1 MTFSRLVLLMAT
13 VVLSASACVRLPTGP
28 EPGQFQA
35 ALPPMPEPPL
45 ASPGA
50 IYQPG
55 HDLRLFDDPKAR
67 RVGDVLTIRLVE
79 RTAASKSASTDSS
92 KTTAITNS
100 SPNLAGSPL
109 SAGGNPLLEVGVDGS
124 NSFSGSGSSSQ
135 SNQLDGLITVTV
147 AGVYPNGNMA
157 IRGEKWITLNQGQEY
172 VNITGIVRPQ
182 DVLPDNTVVSN
193 RVADA
198 RITYSGKGSVANA
211 NKPGWLARFFMSPLW
226 PM

>member
-1 MTFSRLVLLMAT
+1 MTLHKLVLL
-13 VVLSASACVRLPTGP
+13 VSAAALCGSACVRLPTGP
-28 EPGQFQA
+28 EPGQYQA
-35 ALPPMPEPPL
+35 ALPPLPEPPV
-45 ASPGA
+45 AEPGA
-50 IYQPG
+50 IYQQG

-79 RTAASKSASTDSS
+79 RTAASKSASTDAS

-100 SPNLAGSPL
+100 TPNVAGRPVT
-109 SAGGNPLLEVGVDGS
+109 AGGNPLLEVGVDGNS
-124 NSFSGSGSSSQ
+124 NFSGSGSSSQ

-147 AGVYPNGNMA
+147 AGVYPNGNMLV
-157 IRGEKWITLNQGQEY
+157 RGEKWITLNQGQEY

-211 NKPGWLARFFMSPLW
+211 NKPGWLARFFMSPIW

>member
-1 MTFSRLVLLMAT
+1 MTFKKLILITVT
-13 VVLSASACVRLPTGP
+13 VVFASSACVRLPTGP
-28 EPGQFQA
+28 EPGQYQA
-35 ALPPMPEPPL
+35 ALPPIPEPPV
-45 ASPGA
+45 AAPGA

-92 KTTAITNS
+92 RTTAITNAT
-100 SPNLAGSPL
+100 PNVAGNNL
-109 SAGGNPLLEVGVDGS
+109 SAGGNPLLELEVDGS

-147 AGVYPNGNMA
+147 AGVYPNGNML

-211 NKPGWLARFFMSPLW
+211 NKPGWLTRFFTSPLW

>member
-1 MTFSRLVLLMAT
+1 MNPERIILI
-13 VVLSASACVRLPTGP
+13 VVVVALSCGACSRLPTGP
-28 EPGQFQA
+28 EPGQYQA
-35 ALPPMPEPPL
+35 ALPPIPAPPV
-45 ASPGA
+45 AAPGA

-92 KTTAITNS
+92 KSTSISNAT
-100 SPNLAGSPL
+100 PDLAGNPL
-109 SAGGNPLLEVGVDGS
+109 TAGGNPLLEVGVDGS
-124 NSFSGSGSSSQ
+124 NSFSGSGSSTQ

-147 AGVYPNGNMA
+147 AGVYPNGNML

-182 DVLPDNTVVSN
+182 DVLADNTVESN

-198 RITYSGKGSVANA
+198 RITYSGKGSVANS